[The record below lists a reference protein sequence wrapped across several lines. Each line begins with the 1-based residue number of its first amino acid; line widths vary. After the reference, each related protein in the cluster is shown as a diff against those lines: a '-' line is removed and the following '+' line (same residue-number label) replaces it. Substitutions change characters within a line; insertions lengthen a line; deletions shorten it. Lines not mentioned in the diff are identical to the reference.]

1 MTPTPTLPYHLYHL
15 IKTGQLI
22 KFYKSREW
30 LDLRQLALRRD
41 NYECQMHRAKAK
53 YHHAQCVHHLRE
65 VKPYPHLALTLDNLM
80 SLCNVCHNEVH
91 GRVGSQPRVKKFSN
105 EERW

>member
-1 MTPTPTLPYHLYHL
+1 MDERVPDHLLAY
-15 IKTGQLI
+15 IRSGQLI

-30 LDLRQLALRRD
+30 QDRRQVALRRD
-41 NYECQMHRAKAK
+41 RWECTRHRARGK
-53 YHHAQCVHHLRE
+53 YAPAQCVHHIKE
-65 VKPYPHLALTLDNLM
+65 VKPFPHLALTLDNLT

-91 GRVGSQPRVKKFSN
+91 DRVGSQPKVKPFIN